1 MKNIARKKVEKEK
14 PDVVVLQVGG
24 NDLHTLTR
32 SVDPFSPIHIAQEIM
47 GAGKHC
53 GRFGARVA
61 ISAVLP
67 RLEFHRDI
75 TWELNLLLR
84 GLCEVNNFTFIDQ
97 SSIVADQHLL
107 KDGVHLNAIG
117 TSLFAGNILTCLNEL
132 SL

>member
-1 MKNIARKKVEKEK
+1 MKNIARKKVETEK

-24 NDLHTLTR
+24 NDLHTLTQ

-47 GAGKHC
+47 GAGKLC
-53 GRFGARVA
+53 ARYGARVA

-67 RLEFHRDI
+67 RLEFQRDI
-75 TWELNLLLR
+75 TWDLNVLLR
-84 GLCEVNNFTFIDQ
+84 GLCQMNNFISIDQ
-97 SSIVADQHLL
+97 SSIVAEHHLL

-117 TSLFAGNILTCLNEL
+117 TSLFAGNILTCLNKL